1 MVAVSSN
8 IEDRNLQFSASSLIN
23 NSSGWVISSGTGTI
37 GATLVI
43 DDDSTASLS
52 LSNVNKKVTY
62 LKIVTA
68 MTSDDT
74 SLSTDGMKN
83 VAVVVKITYTDSSV
97 KPTTEIFYPSYA
109 FEDNPETY
117 TIVQLSGDK
126 ISSIDIDIINSEE
139 STIKIT
145 ETGLYT
151 ILVADSNDIV
161 EVIQENYYE
170 DPTDFNNFMNDY
182 LNNDTTVGDY
192 VSDYLED
199 NPTTG
204 ILIPYEPSVP
214 AAGSRPAGYIC
225 RLF

>member
-8 IEDRNLQFSASSLIN
+8 IEDRNLQFSASSLID

-43 DDDSTASLS
+43 DEDSTASLS

-68 MTSDDT
+68 MTSDDI

-83 VAVVVKITYTDSSV
+83 VAVVVKITYTDSGV

-109 FEDNPETY
+109 FEDNQETY

-126 ISSIDIDIINSEE
+126 INSIDIDIINSEE

-161 EVIQENYYE
+161 EVIQENYVD
-170 DPTDFNNFMNDY
+170 DPTQFEAFMDQYFADHPLDQFVIPGLNQIPNINDVPDGY
-182 LNNDTTVGDY
+182 TFRLISG
-192 VSDYLED
+192 SIL
-199 NPTTG
+199 PIGG
-204 ILIPYEPSVP
+204 I
-214 AAGSRPAGYIC
+214 
-225 RLF
+225 